1 MTVEVAGQ
9 VDTPAVVT
17 DQTSVPA
24 VETNHASTSA
34 DEFWDGDLENSLSV
48 PGNSTNASNS
58 TSAIGSRGLVQ
69 KKVRGRPRLGTSNLK
84 NLPAILRFLT
94 PTQDMPEVIVRED
107 NDSRE
112 KVIKRRRIYVV
123 DSSDTDEDSS
133 IQVLD
138 DNHNVQ
144 D

>member
-1 MTVEVAGQ
+1 
-9 VDTPAVVT
+9 
-17 DQTSVPA
+17 
-24 VETNHASTSA
+24 
-34 DEFWDGDLENSLSV
+34 
-48 PGNSTNASNS
+48 
-58 TSAIGSRGLVQ
+58 
-69 KKVRGRPRLGTSNLK
+69 
-84 NLPAILRFLT
+84 
-94 PTQDMPEVIVRED
+94 MPEVIVRED
-107 NDSRE
+107 NDCLE

>member
-1 MTVEVAGQ
+1 M
-9 VDTPAVVT
+9 
-17 DQTSVPA
+17 
-24 VETNHASTSA
+24 
-34 DEFWDGDLENSLSV
+34 
-48 PGNSTNASNS
+48 
-58 TSAIGSRGLVQ
+58 RG
-69 KKVRGRPRLGTSNLK
+69 RLGTSNLK
-84 NLPAILRFLT
+84 NQPAILRFLT